1 MPAAT
6 FEAPTCGYICPQPVS
21 EVKSEG
27 GALSPVAAEPPAYQE
42 KWVGTPCGYIPVSY
56 PAFCETTQSIDK
68 DVQVV
73 EAPDDCVVALEALA
87 CDDLFVAGSFAVT
100 VSPV

>member
-1 MPAAT
+1 MLAAT

-21 EVKSEG
+21 EETSEG
-27 GALSPVAAEPPAYQE
+27 GALFPLAAEPPLYHE

-56 PAFCETTQSIDK
+56 PELCETTQSTDK

-73 EAPDDCVVALEALA
+73 GAPDCVVALAAPDCDNIWSIMFLA
-87 CDDLFVAGSFAVT
+87 SK
-100 VSPV
+100 